1 MLQGNM
7 CVKNDIF
14 VQILQHRKQ
23 KQEALPQQKKSISV
37 ENSHL
42 RVGRTASV
50 LRRNPTYK
58 TLTLKRTSPC
68 LTKKPC
74 LKRLKVPTQISSKW
88 WTLKNHRS
96 TDVMR
101 MCSSQLQL
109 YINKSKCQNLFPQ
122 LIHLWLVIY
131 GWSLHFCVVFCKFLY
146 FLHLPFSWSY
156 QFWFFFSSQHVT
168 FVIAYFNRFRF
179 SGSKYF
185 LRMEKKVIW
194 GSREFRV

>member
-50 LRRNPTYK
+50 LRRNPTYR

-88 WTLKNHRS
+88 WTLKNRRS

-122 LIHLWLVIY
+122 LIHLWLVIHHWY
-131 GWSLHFCVVFCKFLY
+131 KFIY

-156 QFWFFFSSQHVT
+156 QFLIFSSHMWH
-168 FVIAYFNRFRF
+168 
-179 SGSKYF
+179 
-185 LRMEKKVIW
+185 L
-194 GSREFRV
+194 